1 MKSTLSTNT
10 ILPLVGFNKLLGTYM
25 LERLLL
31 VAGFCPKIFDDD
43 LSGLAAGLDPT
54 ASHFAGVPLA
64 ADFLFPCYTTQR
76 DARPFTGHG
85 MFTTELVGTLA

>member
-10 ILPLVGFNKLLGTYM
+10 ILPLVGFIKLLGTYM
-25 LERLLL
+25 LKRLLL

-54 ASHFAGVPLA
+54 ASHFAGVSFSCGLV
-64 ADFLFPCYTTQR
+64 FPCYTTQR

-85 MFTTELVGTLA
+85 MFTTEPVGTLA

>member
-1 MKSTLSTNT
+1 MKITLSTNT

-43 LSGLAAGLDPT
+43 LSGLAAGLNPM
-54 ASHFAGVPLA
+54 ASHFAGVSLA
-64 ADFLFPCYTTQR
+64 ADLYSPVTQHNEMR
-76 DARPFTGHG
+76 MSLAGHG
-85 MFTTELVGTLA
+85 MFISEPVGTLA